1 MGMKPPRSDSRP
13 FAPAA
18 GLLLFAL
25 ACNSGG
31 GAERRGEAPTPSVEA
46 VAARQGAL
54 PLVQR
59 LSGVV
64 KATNQV
70 AINPEIGGV
79 ITEVLVCDGD
89 AVKKGQPLLR
99 LRDKEYRDRL
109 AQAAASL
116 QIAEA
121 QARQAAAH
129 AREAASEL
137 ARAQGLAAEALL
149 SQAQL
154 EAAETKAAAAQAD
167 VDLAD
172 ARVAQAKAGVSE
184 QEQNLAQTVIRA
196 PVAGRVGGRNAEVGM
211 RVDSGTR
218 LFTLGQLDHLIVEIG
233 ITDTMLAYLEV
244 GQPAELLAGRADA
257 DPISARLVRISPFL
271 HPVTHSTEG
280 ELEVANPDGRLSPGM
295 FVTVDVFYGE
305 SQQATLVPLSALYEH
320 PATGA
325 TGVYVTEVAV
335 DKEALAP
342 ISDDP
347 SATFTAPLP
356 FTFVPVQVIATGRMA
371 AGIAGVEPGQWVVTI
386 GQHLLGEGTPK
397 ARVRPVKW
405 DWVEKL
411 QSLQREDLL
420 SDAPARGPS
429 S

>member
-13 FAPAA
+13 FALAA

-31 GAERRGEAPTPSVEA
+31 GAEQRGEAPTPSVEA

-79 ITEVLVCDGD
+79 ITEVLVRDGD
-89 AVKKGQPLLR
+89 AVKAGQPLLR

-121 QARQAAAH
+121 QQRQAAAL
-129 AREAASEL
+129 AKEAASEL
-137 ARAQGLAAEALL
+137 ARAQGLAAEDLV
-149 SQAQL
+149 SKAQL
-154 EAAETKAAAAQAD
+154 EAAETKAASAQAAL
-167 VDLAD
+167 DLAD
-172 ARVAQAKAGVSE
+172 ARVAQARAGLSE
-184 QEQNLAQTVIRA
+184 QEQNLAQTEIRA

-218 LFTLGQLDHLIVEIG
+218 LFTLGQLDHLIVEIV

-244 GQPAELLAGRADA
+244 GQPAEILPGERAA
-257 DPISARLVRISPFL
+257 DPLRARLTRISPFL

-280 ELEVANPDGRLSPGM
+280 ELEVANAEGRLTPGM

-305 SQQATLVPLSALYEH
+305 SEQATLVPLSALYEL
-320 PATGA
+320 PTTGA
-325 TGVYVTEVAV
+325 TGVFVTEVAV
-335 DKEALAP
+335 DREALAP
-342 ISDDP
+342 IGDDP
-347 SATFTAPLP
+347 
-356 FTFVPVQVIATGRMA
+356 VP
-371 AGIAGVEPGQWVVTI
+371 PS
-386 GQHLLGEGTPK
+386 P
-397 ARVRPVKW
+397 RPC
-405 DWVEKL
+405 
-411 QSLQREDLL
+411 
-420 SDAPARGPS
+420 PS
-429 S
+429 RSCPCR